1 MVPWHPTFRIC
12 RSTWV
17 KGDFVSHDWILSSE
31 SIFSFTGVAYAAQ
44 AVRERGTL
52 TRSKV
57 ACPLLFWYSSD
68 PRFMFMFLSVMN
80 KTLSAFFCF
89 FFSDRRWAVQHM
101 FNLSVVEIPQ
111 LLNSGTKVL
120 PCPKASVPH
129 VLPLGFAA
137 GTRAPKVHVLHT
149 PPYPTPN
156 IYILLRLWSPAPRRK
171 SLGTTARL
179 LNGQLPCDLE
189 MSERRRRGITHPIP

>member
-17 KGDFVSHDWILSSE
+17 KGNFCESRLDSEFGVYFFVHGSSLRGSGCAGTRHADSVKSCVSSPILVF
-31 SIFSFTGVAYAAQ
+31 I
-44 AVRERGTL
+44 
-52 TRSKV
+52 RSTV
-57 ACPLLFWYSSD
+57 HVHVH
-68 PRFMFMFLSVMN
+68 VMN

-89 FFSDRRWAVQHM
+89 FFLTVVGLFQHM

-137 GTRAPKVHVLHT
+137 GTRAPRVHVLHT
-149 PPYPTPN
+149 DTSLSYPE
-156 IYILLRLWSPAPRRK
+156 YMYSSQALEPRAEK
-171 SLGTTARL
+171 EEPWYNSTVVEWAT
-179 LNGQLPCDLE
+179 
-189 MSERRRRGITHPIP
+189 SV